1 MTKQGTVLI
10 TGGAGFLGSRI
21 VSILLA
27 NGYKVAVIKRK
38 STKLDRLSGMLKDK
52 NLSFFDYGDD
62 LNEYFDKNK
71 IDFIIHTA
79 TCYGRLKDSYADVV
93 LANLVLPL
101 ELIELGMRYSVKAFI
116 NTGTFFN
123 NKLGLAPKEKSYITT
138 KNLFLEMAPEI
149 VDGSSLKF
157 VNMRIEQMYGPEDNE
172 QKFVISILKDFLLKK
187 RTLDMTK
194 GAQRRDFVYVDDAA
208 LAFVKVIENYDVLK
222 SFEEFGI
229 GSGKS
234 ITIKSAV
241 LKMKQLA
248 SSNAILK
255 WGTLPYRKNEIMN
268 AKAKIKANKKIGWK
282 AIVSFEDG
290 LKLTLKKLAEKY
302 VGNN

>member
-282 AIVSFEDG
+282 AVVSFEDG